1 MGRRKGNNFKIMY
14 QYGELKCLMRDKV
27 RPAWLNELVGSTLGR
42 YINKLVPSDGEF
54 WRKLDREISRNIF
67 ENKDIRNKVSTEL
80 CCAGIGLIPI
90 IKDGDVLCVFYVK
103 LL

>member
-1 MGRRKGNNFKIMY
+1 MGRRKGNNLKIMY

-54 WRKLDREISRNIF
+54 WRK
-67 ENKDIRNKVSTEL
+67 
-80 CCAGIGLIPI
+80 
-90 IKDGDVLCVFYVK
+90 KDGVLGQTIVK
-103 LL
+103 EPEAFLSREDLIETL